1 MTDFSNTFQEVISN
15 IEQHGDISKPR
26 DLEVKELLLAHLSID
41 PRRPIADFKS
51 RAFNWKYFAGEMAW
65 YLHRDTDVDYIG
77 QYSGMWSTLTNPGTN
92 EINSNYGALVIN
104 DEQIGWVV
112 DSLLADKNSR
122 QAIMFFNQP
131 KFQFKGNKDFVCTMY
146 GNFFIRNNKLNMKIQ
161 MRSNDIFYGLTFDA
175 PFFSFLMQTVYLI
188 LKKNDQY
195 KDLELG
201 TYHHYADNIHFY
213 ERHFELANKIE
224 YCLHSDDMYL
234 ILNLYIDNIHF
245 YERHFELANKI
256 EDLDLTEA
264 EETYLILKKPLVDY
278 TKKDGVFLTDE
289 GIEFTRRMDQTQ
301 GAKGI
306 NYKNILKDY
315 FTI

>member
-224 YCLHSDDMYL
+224 
-234 ILNLYIDNIHF
+234 
-245 YERHFELANKI
+245 
-256 EDLDLTEA
+256 DLDLTEA

-278 TKKDGVFLTDE
+278 TKKEGVFLTDE
-289 GIEFTRRMDQTQ
+289 GIEFTKRMDQTQ